1 MKDSEKTIK
10 QTTFE
15 ELLEQN
21 DHIVYTNMGRNMM
34 PLLRQCRDIIESQK
48 KGLGCARQLSKD
60 NFYAG
65 DDDGT
70 IETLIIPET
79 EHGSL

>member
-1 MKDSEKTIK
+1 MFDLHRALA
-10 QTTFE
+10 E
-15 ELLEQN
+15 E
-21 DHIVYTNMGRNMM
+21 
-34 PLLRQCRDIIESQK
+34 
-48 KGLGCARQLSKD
+48 ARQLSKD

-70 IETLIIPET
+70 IETLIIPDT